1 MHISCLVPTHS
12 STTVVPTVQPR
23 FSLRLDGVVSDE
35 RKIKK

>member
-1 MHISCLVPTHS
+1 MHISCLVPI
-12 STTVVPTVQPR
+12 VQPR